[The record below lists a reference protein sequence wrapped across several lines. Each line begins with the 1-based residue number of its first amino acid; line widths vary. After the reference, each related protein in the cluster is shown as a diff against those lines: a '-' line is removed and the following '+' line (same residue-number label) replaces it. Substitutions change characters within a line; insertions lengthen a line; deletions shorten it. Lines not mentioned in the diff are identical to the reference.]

1 MTEDFVYK
9 AAEDYASSIAS
20 LAIKTGAAL
29 ATDNMSKEGQLDRHS
44 ITAALAINA
53 IRRAHNE
60 IAYDA
65 SMPAGAELQRAMER
79 EVERKERTD
88 GRLPAGEG
96 PVSRVLGD
104 FAVQRHSR
112 QIMQAIENP
121 ELAPKLNLADENI
134 MEAVKEGGAIEE
146 LVRGRAQGAY
156 HKLTPDQQDD
166 VAEAIATGG
175 MMSPEM
181 DREARLATRIERA
194 LPENV
199 TAPTLAEA
207 ITIVHLN
214 ERNISR
220 TQAVLGNGRDLA

>member
-1 MTEDFVYK
+1 MTEDVVYK
-9 AAEDYASSIAS
+9 AAEEYASSIAS
-20 LAIKTGAAL
+20 QAIKIGAAL
-29 ATDNMSKEGQLDRHS
+29 ATENMSKEGNLDRHS

-60 IAYDA
+60 AAYIDETP
-65 SMPAGAELQRAMER
+65 SGNELQRAMER
-79 EVERKERTD
+79 EIARQERTD
-88 GRLPAGEG
+88 GRLPPGEG
-96 PVSRVLGD
+96 PVSRVLGY
-104 FAVQRHSR
+104 FSVQRHSR
-112 QIMQAIENP
+112 QIMQAIEHP
-121 ELAPKLNLADENI
+121 EYALKLSLADQNI

-146 LVRGRAQGAY
+146 LVRGRAEGAY

-166 VAEAIATGG
+166 VAEAVANGG

-199 TAPTLAEA
+199 TATTLAEA
-207 ITIVHLN
+207 IAIVHLN

-220 TQAVLGNGRDLA
+220 TQIIAGNGRDLA